1 MVKERRDITIDSKD
15 SSRMGYGGTYVQ
27 TTKMTAY
34 DEFREKKAQSS
45 RSMQTVNC
53 AGTCAHMTA
62 SNEDMFGGYR
72 QSTSCKKEDSFGYEN
87 SAKMSSAS
95 SVAVSR
101 RKITKSGK
109 IFVALYVLIV
119 AVIAFI
125 ILSANS
131 MTKTV
136 SAEAE
141 SDMGQEV
148 ASIASMELD
157 SETVEATNWFDEL
170 LDDLGE

>member
-1 MVKERRDITIDSKD
+1 MVKERRDITIDTKD

-53 AGTCAHMTA
+53 AGTCAHITA
-62 SNEDMFGGYR
+62 SNEDMRGGYKS
-72 QSTSCKKEDSFGYEN
+72 STSYIKEDNFSYEN
-87 SAKMSSAS
+87 SAKTATSA

-125 ILSANS
+125 ILSASS
-131 MTKTV
+131 MTKPV
-136 SAEAE
+136 SAEADT
-141 SDMGQEV
+141 DMGQEV

-157 SETVEATNWFDEL
+157 SESVEATNWFDEL